1 MTTLTIFA
9 IPKPFVGHTDII
21 QQNALRSWRA
31 LPDTEII
38 LFGNERGTAIAA
50 EEFGAKHITAIRK
63 SKQGTPCLKDV
74 FDIAQKEATGDY
86 LCYVNADIMLYDQI
100 VKVANSVSLPLFLAT
115 GQRLDIDVETPTNA
129 SSGAFIKRLAVEGKT
144 QDFPGMD
151 FFLFPKGMYQDFLP
165 FIVGRRGWDNWL
177 IYHTRSR
184 GIPIIDCSDYF
195 KVVHQNHDYTH
206 IPESCGNRWEKCPE
220 SDYNLSLVGNRI
232 IYLWELDDATHFYR
246 NWIMYE
252 KSLSFR
258 GITQGLILKT
268 PEKYHWIIEPF
279 YRFGHIVK
287 WGVLKATLP
296 LRK

>member
-1 MTTLTIFA
+1 VTLLTIFA
-9 IPKPFVGHTDII
+9 IPKPFFGHTDII
-21 QQNALRSWRA
+21 QTNALRSWRA

-38 LFGNERGTAIAA
+38 LFGNERGTATAA

-74 FDIAQKEATGDY
+74 FDIAQKEASGEF
-86 LCYVNADIMLYDQI
+86 LCYVNSDIILYDQI
-100 VKVANSVSLPLFLAT
+100 GKVASSVFLSQFLAT
-115 GQRLDIDVETPTNA
+115 GQRLDIDVETPTDA
-129 SSGAFIKRLAVEGKT
+129 GSVDFIKRLAHEGKT

-195 KVVHQNHDYTH
+195 KVVHQNHDYKH
-206 IPESCGNRWEKCPE
+206 IADSCGERWEKCPE

-246 NWIMYE
+246 NWVMHE
-252 KSLSFR
+252 KPLSFR
-258 GITQGLILKT
+258 QITQGLILKT
-268 PEKYHWIIEPF
+268 PEKYHRYIEPI
-279 YRFGHIVK
+279 YRAGHIIK
-287 WGVLKATLP
+287 WGFLKATRP
-296 LRK
+296 VRK